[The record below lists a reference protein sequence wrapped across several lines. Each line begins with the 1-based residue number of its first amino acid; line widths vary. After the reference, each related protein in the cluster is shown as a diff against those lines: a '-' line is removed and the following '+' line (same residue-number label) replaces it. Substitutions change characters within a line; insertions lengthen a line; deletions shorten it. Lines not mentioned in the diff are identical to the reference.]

1 MTKMMNIQTAGQQ
14 KYYDFIQER
23 ARRLKTG
30 MIVWISLLA
39 VALTCMFSNV
49 KLAIVLALAGIFLAV
64 MNIKSQKA
72 LKSKLDGVTDKEE
85 FFHQLADPSTLQ
97 IPEYRLIILKD
108 YVLVEKSDICVYQ
121 LADMQKIEV
130 GLQGN
135 IGKVLFLTDKQGA
148 RHEIVSCTKG
158 DGMQETFDKVYYS
171 LHERMGI

>member
-1 MTKMMNIQTAGQQ
+1 MMNIQTAGQQ

-85 FFHQLADPSTLQ
+85 FFHQLADP
-97 IPEYRLIILKD
+97 
-108 YVLVEKSDICVYQ
+108 
-121 LADMQKIEV
+121 
-130 GLQGN
+130 
-135 IGKVLFLTDKQGA
+135 
-148 RHEIVSCTKG
+148 
-158 DGMQETFDKVYYS
+158 
-171 LHERMGI
+171 